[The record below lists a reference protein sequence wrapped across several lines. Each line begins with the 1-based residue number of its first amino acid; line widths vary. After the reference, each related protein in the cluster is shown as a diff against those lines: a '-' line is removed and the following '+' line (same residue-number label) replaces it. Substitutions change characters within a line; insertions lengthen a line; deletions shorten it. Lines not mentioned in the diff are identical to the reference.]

1 MFTNQKK
8 QILILL
14 TTIGFLGC
22 TVPTNTITITEAS
35 KRQNREPIRHIPK
48 EQRVKEE
55 ILIGNNPNLGTL
67 VNVPK
72 NNPTVGT
79 KVIKEERS
87 VVSSGRDHL
96 HGGKMERMDFPV
108 DEYRHLKKIGRSTV
122 SGVVYLQNSYND
134 QKIVGKKVK
143 LLLNPVTSYSRQWYQ
158 ESYLGKYKMS
168 PVDKRLY
175 KYLQSSYSSENGLF
189 DFFGIAKGNYYLI
202 ATVSCG
208 QECGFDSKETIRL
221 VKEISVGS
229 GVTKVELMKHVP

>member
-1 MFTNQKK
+1 MFKIQKNQL
-8 QILILL
+8 LILL
-14 TTIGFLGC
+14 TSIGFIGC

-35 KRQNREPIRHIPK
+35 QRQNREPIRHIPK

-55 ILIGNNPNLGTL
+55 ILIGNNPNLGTR

-72 NNPTVGT
+72 NHPTVDI
-79 KVIKEERS
+79 KVMEENKK
-87 VVSSGRDHL
+87 VVSSSTDHL
-96 HGGKMERMDFPV
+96 HGGKMERMAFPV
-108 DEYRHLKKIGRSTV
+108 DEYRHLKKMGRSTV
-122 SGVVYLQNSYND
+122 SGVVYLQNSHND
-134 QKIVGKKVK
+134 QKITGKKVK

-175 KYLQSSYSSENGLF
+175 KYLQSSYSSENGKF
-189 DFFGIAKGNYYLI
+189 DFFGIPKGNYYLI

-208 QECGFDSKETIRL
+208 QECGFDKKETIRL